1 MLIKTVCLS
10 LLFCLLNV
18 LMIMMMLVGR
28 LLESVSM
35 QKGVGQGMDTVL
47 VMTELLGDRAPW

>member
-35 QKGVGQGMDTVL
+35 QKGVGQGMDMVL
-47 VMTELLGDRAPW
+47 VTTELLGDRAPW